1 MKAMVL
7 FVAVL
12 LLPAVPAIE
21 TTDGSSP
28 GKSCQTGIINV
39 TVSEVW
45 AMLNSEEDGRQF
57 VVDDRMLSEYFSE
70 RIATPHVYD
79 KPVLYPLQLMELP
92 VFADLFNALFNGKE
106 VIIYCRSANRSWIGA
121 NLLVDNGF
129 TGVLYNMAGGINEWK
144 AQGLPTVKGFG
155 FGG

>member
-1 MKAMVL
+1 MVF

-12 LLPAVPAIE
+12 LLSAVPAIE
-21 TTDGSSP
+21 TTDGSPP
-28 GKSCQTGIINV
+28 GKPCQTEIINV

-45 AMLNSEEDGRQF
+45 SMLNSEEDGRQF
-57 VVDDRMLSEYFSE
+57 VVDDRTLSEYFSE

-129 TGVLYNMAGGINEWK
+129 TGVLYNMAGGINEWN
-144 AQGLPTVKGFG
+144 AQGLPTVKRFG